1 MGKGNE
7 DQEQMDGFWVDDEE
21 EDAGTLRSKY
31 LFFNLG
37 NELYGI
43 NIKSITE
50 IIEMLPI
57 TEVPDMPV
65 YIKGV
70 INLRGKV
77 IPVMDL
83 RLRFRMPEREYD
95 DRNCIIV
102 TRVED
107 ASLGMIVDTVAE
119 VHDIAADD
127 IEQAP
132 NYADEGKANYV
143 EGVGKVEDR
152 VTVLIDARKILRANE
167 LKAVTASG

>member
-1 MGKGNE
+1 MAE
-7 DQEQMDGFWVDDEE
+7 LTTIDTDQYLTFTLGEE
-21 EDAGTLRSKY
+21 KYAIDVSKVKEV
-31 LFFNLG
+31 L
-37 NELYGI
+37 ELV
-43 NIKSITE
+43 SITR
-50 IIEMLPI
+50 
-57 TEVPDMPV
+57 VPKTPEFM
-65 YIKGV
+65 KGV

-107 ASLGMIVDTVAE
+107 VSLGMIVDTVAE

-127 IEQAP
+127 IEQPP

-143 EGVGKVEDR
+143 EGIGKVEGR

-167 LKAVTASG
+167 LKAVAASG